1 MLIGVKSVKRTG
13 KLSKSNRQKKL
24 VELIDSDPFLTD
36 EDLTEEFQVS
46 IQTIRLDRLEL
57 GIPELR
63 ERIKLVAEK
72 NYQKVRS
79 IGQGELVGELID
91 LTLGK
96 NGISILQTNSEM
108 AFSKTNIVKG
118 HHIFAQAESLAMAVV
133 DADVALT
140 GVSNIK
146 YLNPVHAGD
155 RLVAKAEVVRVRG
168 NQHYLHVKIHVN
180 QEQVFRGKFI
190 LVALRIG
197 KEGN

>member
-1 MLIGVKSVKRTG
+1 MKKTG
-13 KLSKSNRQKKL
+13 KLGKIHRQKKL
-24 VELIDSDPFLTD
+24 IELMELDPFMTD
-36 EDLTEEFQVS
+36 EDLAQEFQVS

-63 ERIKLVAEK
+63 ERIKQVAEK

-79 IGQGELVGELID
+79 IVETEIVGELID
-91 LTLGK
+91 LKLGES
-96 NGISILQTNSEM
+96 GISILQTNPEM

-118 HHIFAQAESLAMAVV
+118 HHIFSQAESLAMAVI

-140 GVSNIK
+140 AVSNIK

-155 RLVAKAEVVRVRG
+155 RLIAKAEVVRIRG
-168 NQHYLHVKIHVN
+168 NQYYLHVKINVN

-190 LVALRIG
+190 LVAIMS
-197 KEGN
+197 K

>member
-1 MLIGVKSVKRTG
+1 MKKTGKAG
-13 KLSKSNRQKKL
+13 KLSKANRQKKL
-24 VELIDSDPFLTD
+24 VELMEADPFLTD
-36 EDLTEEFQVS
+36 EDLAERFAVS

-63 ERIKLVAEK
+63 ERIKQVAEK

-79 IGQGELVGELID
+79 IIETEIVGELID
-91 LTLGK
+91 LKLGES
-96 NGISILQTNSEM
+96 GISILQTNSEM

-118 HHIFAQAESLAMAVV
+118 HHIFSQAESLAMAVI

-146 YLNPVHAGD
+146 YLSPVYAGD
-155 RLVAKAEVVRVRG
+155 RLIAKAEVVRVRG
-168 NQHYLHVKIHVN
+168 NQHYLHVKINVN

-190 LVALRIG
+190 LVAITTRQGGIS
-197 KEGN
+197 